1 MQYHLSKI
9 PGQFYLWVAIIIFGA
24 SGSITRKLSEIGA
37 MQFMNGHN
45 PISLC
50 NVLFVGNICALGI
63 MLIVY
68 HNELAAEKIAQIS
81 RSEWVNLT
89 IVALLGGALTP
100 AAIFHALTLTPV
112 NNIILLGRL
121 EVPIVLLLSK
131 FILGAKLEKR
141 QKVGIAI
148 VLSGVII
155 AVGRNSSTYPL
166 SGFTLGEGEL
176 LTIAAAIFSS
186 ISILISK
193 RNLASVSVGI
203 YGIFRTG
210 LGSIVFLFLGT
221 LLYGHQHFGEAFS
234 PFLWK
239 WMLVYGAIIVVVGQS
254 CWIKG
259 FRESPIST
267 SAIISCFHPIAGMLF
282 AYWILAELPT
292 MSQVIGGLV
301 LLVGLLL
308 SQSRVNKIVTSH

>member
-1 MQYHLSKI
+1 MQYYLSKI
-9 PGQFYLWVAIIIFGA
+9 PGQFYLWFAVIIFGA
-24 SGSITRKLSEIGA
+24 SGSVTRKLTQLGA

-63 MLIVY
+63 MLMLY
-68 HNELAAEKIAQIS
+68 RTELTAKKIAQIS

-89 IVALLGGALTP
+89 IVAILGGALAP
-100 AAIFHALTLTPV
+100 AAIFQALALAPV
-112 NNIILLGRL
+112 NSIILLGRL
-121 EVPIVLLLSK
+121 EVPVVLVLSR
-131 FILGAKLEKR
+131 FILGEQLAKR
-141 QKVGIAI
+141 QKIGIVI
-148 VLSGVII
+148 VLVGLVI
-155 AVGRNSSTYPL
+155 AVTGNSSITTL
-166 SGFTLGEGEL
+166 SSFTLGKGEL
-176 LTIAAAIFSS
+176 LTIAASIFSS

-193 RNLASVSVGI
+193 QKLADVSVGI

-210 LGSIVFLFLGT
+210 LGSLIFFVLAIF
-221 LLYGHQHFGEAFS
+221 LYGSQHFGEAFS

-239 WMLVYGAIIVVVGQS
+239 WMLVYGAIIVVIGQS
-254 CWIKG
+254 FWIKG

-267 SAIISCFHPIAGMLF
+267 SAIVSCFYPIAAMLF

-292 MSQVIGGLV
+292 MGQVIGGLI

-308 SQSRVNKIVTSH
+308 SQSRVNT